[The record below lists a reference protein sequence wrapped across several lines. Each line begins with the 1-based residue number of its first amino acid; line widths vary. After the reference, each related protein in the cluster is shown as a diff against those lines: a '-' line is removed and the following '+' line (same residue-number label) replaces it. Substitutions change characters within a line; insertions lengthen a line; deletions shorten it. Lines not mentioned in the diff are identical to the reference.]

1 MRESRSIVM
10 RRLVLVFALLC
21 VLAPVPGLA
30 QTPPTPRPKTPA
42 PPQRARELNTEAVDR
57 CRRGEYAEGTP
68 RAREALALREKALPA
83 NSVLVAESLHTLA
96 ECLREATEFE
106 EARPLFERAL
116 AIREKALGPEHPTVA
131 YNLHELGIL
140 LRSIGDYAAAR
151 PLLERGLAIR
161 EKVYGPDHNNVALS
175 LQELGFLHYTTG
187 DYAAARPLIERALR
201 IREQVYGPT
210 HVALG
215 LTTLYLG
222 RLYRDSGDYAAARPL
237 LERSLEIRERGFGP
251 EHVAVATSAAHLGL
265 LFVQTGDY
273 ARAQP
278 LLERALAIREKVNGP
293 NHVDVAHS
301 LTDLGFLLQRTGD
314 YAGARTRFERALQIQ
329 ERRHGPD
336 HPAVAT
342 ALVYLAG
349 GLRST
354 GDVAAARPLVERA
367 LAIREK
373 ALGPAHPTV
382 AGALSMQAG
391 LLYLSGDYAGARPL
405 YERALAI
412 RENAQGPEH
421 RDLAGL
427 LNDYGLLLTATGEL
441 GAARRAHERAV
452 AILERAMGPDHIGL
466 APVLNSLGAL
476 LRYTGDYSGAR
487 AAIERSLAIRERV
500 LGPDHPD
507 VARSLM
513 ELGSVLQRT
522 KQHDDARRVYE
533 RALQIRE
540 RVFGPTHLAVAGTLN
555 QLALLDRTT
564 GRHAE
569 ARQLYER
576 ALKIREAALPAGHV
590 DIAWS
595 LNNLAALMRVI
606 GDYDAALP
614 LYQRALPIA
623 RRAAVPDLT
632 WRVTFG
638 LARTYEQKGRVDDAL
653 PLYRDS
659 VATLESLAGQVG
671 DDSARTQFLTTDNR
685 LLPYD
690 ALTRLLME
698 LHGRDA
704 TKGYDREAWALLE
717 ARKGRVVAD
726 ALAGARPALADPA
739 ARQAAEQVH
748 AKERQTRA
756 LERALREELEASTVA
771 PGSKRVESL
780 TTLLAQT
787 KSEYLSQAQAFLA
800 RYPQYKAQFVDQQ
813 TVDPKALAKFADRLP
828 AGTLAIQYFPAP
840 DMLYLFVV
848 APGGSFQVRSRAIT
862 QDDLYALVR
871 EYRRLLD
878 AGTTE
883 HLPWVNDGSAAYRE
897 KVAPLREV
905 SRKLSALLLEPVAP
919 ELATHRNLV
928 LIPND
933 LLLYLPIHALTL
945 AERDGSV
952 RFLAETHAVSYVT
965 QLELVDLLTPSQA
978 AVNVPLLALANPD
991 GSLPA
996 ASREVRELA
1005 RIRAGSTALDG
1016 AQATKA
1022 RFLSLAGQF
1031 SDVHLATHGVL
1042 DAEHPERSYLLM
1054 AGADE
1059 DSRRLSIAEIAS
1071 LSLGRNGMAVLSAC
1085 ETALG
1090 EQVPGAALTTLAA
1103 AFSQAGAQSVVA
1115 SLWKVN
1121 DETTRHFMV
1130 AFHRALSTAGRAAA
1144 LQQAQ
1149 LAVLRTQATAHPF
1162 YWAPFIL
1169 IGGR

>member
-1 MRESRSIVM
+1 V
-10 RRLVLVFALLC
+10 RRRALLLALLC
-21 VLAPVPGLA
+21 VLWPLPGWAQAP
-30 QTPPTPRPKTPA
+30 PA
-42 PPQRARELNTEAVDR
+42 PPPPSPQQRARELNVEAVER
-57 CRRGEYAEGTP
+57 CRRGEHTQAIPT
-68 RAREALALREKALPA
+68 AREALALREKALGA
-83 NSVLVAESLHTLA
+83 THVLVAESLQTLA
-96 ECLREATEFE
+96 DCLREATEYA
-106 EARPLFERAL
+106 EARPLYERAL
-116 AIREKALGPEHPTVA
+116 AIREKALAAEHPTVA
-131 YNLHELGIL
+131 WNLHELGTL
-140 LRSIGDYAAAR
+140 LQRTGDFAAAR
-151 PLLERGLAIR
+151 PLLDRGLAIR
-161 EKVYGPDHNNVALS
+161 EKVYGPDHPNVATS
-175 LQELGFLHYTTG
+175 VQEIGILLYATG
-187 DYAAARPLIERALR
+187 DFAEARPRLERALR
-201 IREQVYGPT
+201 IREGALGAT
-210 HVALG
+210 HVSVA
-215 LTTLYLG
+215 TTELYLG
-222 RLYRDSGDYAAARPL
+222 RLHRDSGDYAAARPL
-237 LERSLEIRERGFGP
+237 LERSLEIREKGLGI
-251 EHVAVATSAAHLGL
+251 EHPAVATSAAHLGL
-265 LFVQTGDY
+265 LFVQSGDY

-278 LLERALAIREKVNGP
+278 LLERALAIREKANGP
-293 NHVDVAHS
+293 DHVDVAQS
-301 LTDLGFLLQRTGD
+301 LNDLGTLQQRTGD
-314 YAGARTRFERALQIQ
+314 YAGARARYERALQIQ
-329 ERRHGPD
+329 ERRLGPE
-336 HPAVAT
+336 HPQVAT
-342 ALVYLAG
+342 ALLNLAG
-349 GLRST
+349 SLRSA
-354 GDVAAARPLVERA
+354 GDAAGARPLADRA

-373 ALGPAHPTV
+373 AYGPAHPTV

-391 LLYLSGDYAGARPL
+391 LLYMSGDYAGARPL

-412 RENAQGPEH
+412 REAAQGPVH
-421 RDLAGL
+421 RDVAGV
-427 LNDYGLLLTATGEL
+427 LNDYGQLLSATGEL
-441 GAARRAHERAV
+441 GGARRTYERALS
-452 AILERAMGPDHIGL
+452 ILERMLGPDHIGL
-466 APVLNSLGAL
+466 APALNSLGAL
-476 LRYTGDYSGAR
+476 LRYTGDYAAAR
-487 AAIERSLAIRERV
+487 KTIERALAIRERV
-500 LGPDHPD
+500 LGPEHPD
-507 VARSLM
+507 LARSLM
-513 ELGSVLQRT
+513 ELGSLLQRAN
-522 KQHDDARRVYE
+522 DRAAARPLFE
-533 RALQIRE
+533 RALRIRE
-540 RVFGPTHLAVAGTLN
+540 RAFGPNHLAVAGSLN
-555 QLALLDRTT
+555 QLGLLDRNT

-569 ARQLYER
+569 ARQHYER
-576 ALKIREAALPAGHV
+576 ALKIREAALPRDHV
-590 DIAWS
+590 DVGWS
-595 LNNLAALMRVI
+595 LNNLAGLMRVM
-606 GDYDAALP
+606 GDYDAARP

-671 DDSARTQFLTTDNR
+671 DDAARAQFITSDNR
-685 LLPYD
+685 LVPYE
-690 ALTRLLME
+690 ALTRLLLE
-698 LHGRDA
+698 LHGRDGA
-704 TKGYDREAWALLE
+704 KGYDREAWALLE

-726 ALAGARPALADPA
+726 ALGGARPALADPT

-748 AKERQTRA
+748 AKERQTRS
-756 LERALREELEASTVA
+756 LERALREELEASAAA
-771 PGSKRVESL
+771 PGDKRVENL

-848 APGGSFQVRSRAIT
+848 APGGSFQVRSRAIA
-862 QDDLYALVR
+862 QEDLYGLVR
-871 EYRRLLD
+871 EYRRLLN
-878 AGTTE
+878 AATTE
-883 HLPWVNDGSAAYRE
+883 HLPWVNDGSAVYRE

-933 LLLYLPIHALTL
+933 LLLHLPIHALTL

-965 QLELVDLLTPSQA
+965 QLELVDLLAPSRPTT
-978 AVNVPLLALANPD
+978 NVPLLAVANPD

-1005 RIRAGSTALDG
+1005 KIRMGSTALDG

-1031 SDVHLATHGVL
+1031 PDVHLATHGVL
-1042 DAEHPERSYLLM
+1042 DAEHPERSYLLL
-1054 AGADE
+1054 AGPDE
-1059 DSRRLSIAEIAS
+1059 ESRRLSIAEIAS

-1130 AFHRALSTAGRAAA
+1130 AFHRALATAGRAAA

-1149 LAVLRTQATAHPF
+1149 LSILRTQATAHPF